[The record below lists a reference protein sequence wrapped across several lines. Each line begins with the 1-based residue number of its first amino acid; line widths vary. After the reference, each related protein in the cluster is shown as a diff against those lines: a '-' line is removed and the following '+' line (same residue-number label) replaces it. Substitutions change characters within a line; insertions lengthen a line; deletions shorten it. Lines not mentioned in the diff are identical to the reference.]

1 MSSFENLSAICV
13 LTTHDANALHSG
25 VVIFDQRANSLQ
37 TKITAIFEGLKI
49 GPHGFHVHEFGDL
62 SDGCNTAGPHFN
74 PYKDS
79 HGGPGEGHRHVGDMG
94 NVISDS
100 LDGKTSFTLTDDLI
114 RLDNGELSVVGRSV
128 V

>member
-1 MSSFENLSAICV
+1 MSASENFSAICV
-13 LTTHDANALHSG
+13 LTTHDADALNSG
-25 VVIFDQRANSLQ
+25 IVIFDQRANSLQ
-37 TKITAIFEGLKI
+37 TKITAIFEGLKV

-79 HGGPGEGHRHVGDMG
+79 HGGPEEVHRHVGDMG

-100 LDGKTSFTLTDDLI
+100 LDSKTSFTLTDDLI
-114 RLDNGELSVVGRSV
+114 RLNNGELSVIGRSV